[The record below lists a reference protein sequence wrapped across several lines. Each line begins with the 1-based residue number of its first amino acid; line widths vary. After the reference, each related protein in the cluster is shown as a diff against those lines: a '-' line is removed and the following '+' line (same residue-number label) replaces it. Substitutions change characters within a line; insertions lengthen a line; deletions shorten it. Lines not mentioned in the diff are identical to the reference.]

1 MYDGRNQREKDRLA
15 EAITENLVKKLK
27 VEREEVIIVFA
38 EAAHG
43 NWFASGI
50 CPKSTTLCVKTKVNL
65 IENIAKS
72 ILNEYLMSS

>member
-1 MYDGRNQREKDRLA
+1 M
-15 EAITENLVKKLK
+15 
-27 VEREEVIIVFA
+27 FA

-72 ILNEYLMSS
+72 ILNDRKAITMYIFKVKLF